1 MAGDDSH
8 FKRVFLI
15 NQQIVSKYK
24 ACINFQ
30 GTPEECRDATLPS
43 LTRER
48 TQLLWNLVTSSK
60 PVIVDAF
67 AGVGADSLVLMSDF
81 PQCTLYAVQAADSE
95 VERARFLRLTHNVS
109 AFNAAV
115 RKNLHCAMTVPA
127 SFDNFISGF
136 AKTIDVL
143 YLDPPPMEGHMMKR
157 MGIVVNNAGVH
168 MDVIVV
174 KSKEELSDKDRCVF
188 DSHYLVGAIPVT
200 VKEVTIFYFYAFKSI
215 YKRPDS
221 AV

>member
-1 MAGDDSH
+1 MSDDRH
-8 FKRVFLI
+8 FRRVNLI
-15 NQQIVSKYK
+15 NQQIAAKYK
-24 ACINFQ
+24 VWINFQ
-30 GTPEECRDATLPS
+30 CAPEEALETMLPS
-43 LTRER
+43 LARDR
-48 TQLLWNLVTSSK
+48 SNLLWNLVPSSR
-60 PVIVDAF
+60 PVVVDAF
-67 AGVGADSLVLMSDF
+67 AGNGIDSIVLMGDF
-81 PQCTLYAVQAADSE
+81 PYCSLYAVQVADSE
-95 VERARFLRLTHNVS
+95 DERARFLRLTHNVS

-143 YLDPPPMEGHMMKR
+143 YLDPPPMEGHMMQR

-215 YKRPDS
+215 YRRPDS